1 MPLQSGLLEQW
12 TQFLVEDSLVPADQV
27 STDNFAGSLANQTN
41 LAIKGIVG
49 IQAMAEVAR
58 LTDDMTKYTNY
69 SVRITSYVPYPSARL
84 ISLPGA
90 CGLLRPAMA
99 ELRAGFV
106 WLSSDPLGT

>member
-69 SVRITSYVPYPSARL
+69 SVRIHILCFVPLSSAHITSRR
-84 ISLPGA
+84 
-90 CGLLRPAMA
+90 LRPPTSSNGRITRW
-99 ELRAGFV
+99 LRLA
-106 WLSSDPLGT
+106 LI

>member
-58 LTDDMTKYTNY
+58 LTEDMTKYTNY
-69 SVRITSYVPYPSARL
+69 SVTIRVFCFVPQ
-84 ISLPGA
+84 
-90 CGLLRPAMA
+90 
-99 ELRAGFV
+99 
-106 WLSSDPLGT
+106 